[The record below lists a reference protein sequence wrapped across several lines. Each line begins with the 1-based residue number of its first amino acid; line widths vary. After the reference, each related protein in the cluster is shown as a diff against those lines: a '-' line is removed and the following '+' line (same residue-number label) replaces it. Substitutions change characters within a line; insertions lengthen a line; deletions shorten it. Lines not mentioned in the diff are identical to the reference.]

1 MHATQ
6 AIAFGWKPGFRLAAG
21 GRNVWSHGYWRL
33 VRTWIDIVPWSVA
46 VDSPKHY
53 WRTAWQ
59 TLHSLLDLF
68 AFWDRVKLLIPGE
81 HACLMFA
88 VINIRLRFTVSPVG
102 ERTNACCIIVAGC
115 FQKYREYCTN
125 DADSHIQRGRKRKSQ
140 YEQKRRGTANR
151 RFSQS
156 RTDRRKQTE
165 DSRGMLAFVFVMQIM
180 IKALSD
186 RARRRASKRPTCK

>member
-1 MHATQ
+1 M
-6 AIAFGWKPGFRLAAG
+6 L
-21 GRNVWSHGYWRL
+21 NVRSN
-33 VRTWIDIVPWSVA
+33 
-46 VDSPKHY
+46 K
-53 WRTAWQ
+53 
-59 TLHSLLDLF
+59 HSL
-68 AFWDRVKLLIPGE
+68 AIYRI
-81 HACLMFA
+81 
-88 VINIRLRFTVSPVG
+88 VG

-186 RARRRASKRPTCK
+186 RARRRASTRVDARRSGLLASNVCIFIQLSITSFSVTHSL